1 MDLTGRVYLVAGG
14 AGLAGECVTTAL
26 LRYGATVVVPARSEE
41 RIERLRSGVDPQHQS
56 RLHTLVGQVG
66 DPTGVIAVRREVEKL
81 VGPLDG
87 VVASL
92 GGWWE
97 GVPLTRLPYSTWQR
111 LLHDNLTTHYLVART
126 FLPQLADRPDAVYIA
141 LAGVAAHMPLPH
153 AGPISVTGAAQTM
166 LIRTLATQYAD
177 APVRL
182 HQVSILTPIVT
193 RHWGDD
199 PIEPGWLTCYQVGE
213 YITAVAAPTFGEPDR
228 MALWIPEPEEV
239 IGLRGFTR

>member
-14 AGLAGECVTTAL
+14 AGLAGECVTAAL
-26 LRYGATVVVPARSEE
+26 LRHNATVVVPARNSE
-41 RIERLRSGVDPQHQS
+41 RIERLLGGVDPDHLS
-56 RLHTLVGQVG
+56 RLHTLVGDVG
-66 DPTGVIAVRREVEKL
+66 DPTGVIAVRREVADL

-87 VVASL
+87 VIASL

-97 GVPLTRLPYSTWQR
+97 GVPLTRLPYPTWEK

-126 FLPQLADRPDAVYIA
+126 FLPQLADRPQAVYVA
-141 LAGVAAHMPLPH
+141 LAGVAAHLPLPH

-166 LIRTLATQYAD
+166 LIRTLAAQYAQ

-182 HQVSILTPIVT
+182 HQVSILTPVVT
-193 RHWGDD
+193 RHWGDA

-213 YITAVAAPTFGEPDR
+213 YVSTVAAPIFGEPER
-228 MALWIPEPEEV
+228 LALWIPEPEEV
-239 IGLRGFTR
+239 IGLGGFTR